1 MRFNGPLYEVM
12 EDRDTIQTTYPCGK
26 EGKPLMASYH
36 GGTHATFKLVE
47 AWEIHLKA
55 CRTCNPDKV
64 RLAVDIQVLTKA
76 FQEAVKTIHNT
87 TKAIDNLNGALQ
99 EKEET
104 C

>member
-55 CRTCNPDKV
+55 CRTCKFDMG
-64 RLAVDIQVLTKA
+64 RLTDDMQVMTKA

-87 TKAIDNLNGALQ
+87 TKVIDNLNGALQ